1 MDQIPFAIGL
11 WGGPSLELARY
22 QEMAEAWFTL
32 VPVVA
37 ESPEQGRLALDLAQQ
52 VGMRVIM
59 ADARIHRDLPRE
71 PGWQEVVQAVVNDY
85 AESPALWGYLL
96 TDEPHLSHFENLAH
110 LTRAFQALDPERVPF
125 INLFPNYASPDQLG
139 TVDYEHYVAAFLDSV
154 QPPVLSY
161 DHYALMEWGDRPE
174 YFANLE
180 VIRRQAL
187 RGGVPFWNVIL
198 STPHFNYRDPSA
210 ADLRWQVYTTLAYGG
225 QGIVYFTYCT
235 PDAENYHNGIID
247 LYGQRTPKY
256 DVVRHLNLEMQH
268 LGPHLR
274 RLTSVAVYHW
284 PDAPQGTR
292 LLPGSGLVAGVD
304 GTAFVI
310 GEFVDELGLPWLMVV
325 NRDRD
330 HAAWTTLH
338 LHTRHTAIHE
348 VSVKSGQLRPV
359 SRDQGVPAA
368 RHYADGMVVSFWLAP
383 AGARLLRLSDG

>member
-11 WGGPSLELARY
+11 WGGPPFELSRY
-22 QEMAEAWFTL
+22 QEMAECGFTL

-37 ESPEQGRLALDLAQQ
+37 ESPEQGRLALELAQR

-59 ADARIHRDLPRE
+59 ADSRIHRDLPRE
-71 PGWQEVVQAVVNDY
+71 PAWREVVQAVVNDY
-85 AESPALWGYLL
+85 AGCPALWGYLL
-96 TDEPHLSHFENLAH
+96 TDEPHLDHFENLAH
-110 LTRAFQALDPERVPF
+110 LTRAFQSLDPERVPF
-125 INLFPNYASPDQLG
+125 VNLFPNYASPDQLG
-139 TVDYEHYVAAFLDSV
+139 MIDYERYVAAFVAAV
-154 QPPVLSY
+154 QPPILSY

-247 LYGQRTPKY
+247 LYGRRTPKY
-256 DVVRHLNLEMQH
+256 DVVRQLNLEMQH
-268 LGPHLR
+268 LGPHLE
-274 RLTSVAVYHW
+274 RLTSVGVYHW
-284 PDAPQGTR
+284 PDAPQGTT
-292 LLPGSGLVAGVD
+292 LLSGSGLVVGID
-304 GTAFVI
+304 GGAFVV
-310 GEFVDELGLPWLMVV
+310 GEFADESGLPWLMVV

-330 HAAWTTLH
+330 HAAWTTLR
-338 LHTRHTAIHE
+338 LHTQHTAIRE
-348 VSVKSGQLRPV
+348 VSVKSGELRPV
-359 SRDQGVPAA
+359 SRDQGVPAE
-368 RHYADGMVVSFWLAP
+368 RRYADGMIVSFWLAP
-383 AGARLLRLSDG
+383 AGARLLCLGDS